1 MLILRALAGGRQQL
15 MSLDLPH
22 DGEDMDRTAAGPN
35 GGGPHLHDGLDG
47 LLHLLLLP
55 LLVLLHNAFLLFQK

>member
-1 MLILRALAGGRQQL
+1 
-15 MSLDLPH
+15 MSLDLTH